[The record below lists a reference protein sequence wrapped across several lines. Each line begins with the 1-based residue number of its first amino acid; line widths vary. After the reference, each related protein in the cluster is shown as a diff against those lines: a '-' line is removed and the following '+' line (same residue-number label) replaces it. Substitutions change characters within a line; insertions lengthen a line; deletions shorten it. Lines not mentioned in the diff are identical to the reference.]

1 MSKIVSVQY
10 FFSCVQFKSRRLR
23 HFLFF
28 CSPTLSGCREQALR
42 ADCMGFPCR
51 TAPPAL
57 SGGSILAHPS
67 PLLRLK
73 LFMAPHLV
81 ASRLD
86 VVVDDPFAVPR
97 RRISSL
103 LCSLSVVVARRRR
116 AFSVGGLP
124 VSDLFRPCVGPS
136 WCLLCCNSSFFS
148 SSSHCGVPGAHCSV
162 LLASRLLQLPAPP
175 GALFSLF
182 SCFFPRECCVCR
194 NSVCGFPRRV
204 GQFWCFRPPSR
215 LYFPASFL
223 SLCSLWVPPP
233 LLNCLI
239 LL

>member
-1 MSKIVSVQY
+1 MPPEGSPCLKLSVCNTFFLCPIQVSPTSALSLFLFPDTVGL
-10 FFSCVQFKSRRLR
+10 SGAGAARRL
-23 HFLFF
+23 
-28 CSPTLSGCREQALR
+28 
-42 ADCMGFPCR
+42 GFPCR

-73 LFMAPHLV
+73 LFVAPHPV
-81 ASRLD
+81 ASRLN

-124 VSDLFRPCVGPS
+124 VSGLSRPCVGPS

-162 LLASRLLQLPAPP
+162 LLASRLLQLLSPAFAVCSQALCVLTLLVCP
-175 GALFSLF
+175 GIRAWSGLLLVPAL
-182 SCFFPRECCVCR
+182 
-194 NSVCGFPRRV
+194 
-204 GQFWCFRPPSR
+204 
-215 LYFPASFL
+215 
-223 SLCSLWVPPP
+223 
-233 LLNCLI
+233 
-239 LL
+239 